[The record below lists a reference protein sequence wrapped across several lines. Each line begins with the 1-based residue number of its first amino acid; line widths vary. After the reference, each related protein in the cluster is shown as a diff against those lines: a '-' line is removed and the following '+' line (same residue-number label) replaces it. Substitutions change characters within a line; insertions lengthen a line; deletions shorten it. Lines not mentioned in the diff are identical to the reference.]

1 MDEIVE
7 QGFDRLQTLISETK
21 QKQDDAYRELC
32 EQSALLLSRM
42 IEAVA
47 PIAGEIGSEF
57 LLKAKQDTKG
67 ELYDQKYYDEK
78 MIILGKTDS
87 PMEYRPDDPK
97 KKVTQQF
104 CVLSEK
110 GVLYELM
117 FSNDGFVVDT
127 FASPL
132 TPEDALVFY
141 GYDIMYMLYSAM
153 SFFSYKKSQKN
164 SGPDEIRTHDL
175 PVISR
180 AHHLA
185 MLRAPFGCYPN
196 T

>member
-7 QGFDRLQTLISETK
+7 QGFDRLLASVTETK
-21 QKQDDAYRELC
+21 NMQSQRAEELIAQDA
-32 EQSALLLSRM
+32 ALLSRM
-42 IEAVA
+42 ITAIAQV
-47 PIAGEIGSEF
+47 AGEIGSAF

-67 ELYDQKYYDEK
+67 DLYDQRYYDEK

-87 PMEYRPDDPK
+87 PLAFRPDDPK

-127 FASPL
+127 YASPL
-132 TPEDALVFY
+132 TSADALEFY
-141 GYDIMYMLYSAM
+141 GYDIIYMLYSALRD
-153 SFFSYKKSQKN
+153 Y
-164 SGPDEIRTHDL
+164 
-175 PVISR
+175 
-180 AHHLA
+180 ALA
-185 MLRAPFGCYPN
+185 EEDVLAALNLALGYIQRKQES
-196 T
+196 

>member
-32 EQSALLLSRM
+32 NQSASLLSRM

-153 SFFSYKKSQKN
+153 RDYYLAEEEILASLDIALGYIQKKTQN
-164 SGPDEIRTHDL
+164 
-175 PVISR
+175 
-180 AHHLA
+180 
-185 MLRAPFGCYPN
+185 
-196 T
+196 